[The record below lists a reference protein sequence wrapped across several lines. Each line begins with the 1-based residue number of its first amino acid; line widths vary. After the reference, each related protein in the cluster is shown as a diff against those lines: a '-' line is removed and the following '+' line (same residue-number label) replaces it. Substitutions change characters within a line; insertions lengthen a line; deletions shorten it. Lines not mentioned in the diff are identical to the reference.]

1 MHVVFFCQFYE
12 SLFETDAMRTT
23 LAPTTLSIGSTD
35 DIKVK
40 DSSTVTSTAD
50 NTSVKDMLLGM
61 KDETVDALR
70 KTPRLAQQLTKMA
83 VDAKTGRLNATNVMS
98 RLTSVFGGKG
108 GIIDKLSTKTISVMS
123 DTLGMDPKLAKRVM
137 MTAKGIAGG
146 SESILGYSTNV
157 TSAQGLVSV
166 LQRLSGDKDILKYVD
181 LEAEASLLS
190 GLLGE
195 AVKLGI
201 PSSVDLIIREAT
213 SEETKRKVIS
223 ENIYAIV
230 FSGNLNT
237 VERLTQY
244 MTPEQVRAK
253 YPHFARDFLAQYTL
267 TPADTTDKYPEL
279 KTKIITLFNSIDPN
293 WDKSLRGSSYIPS
306 LAPFTK
312 ASEDATKVFNTS
324 PSYRSAL
331 VLAKKFASV
340 DMRSWIKKHYAYFPA

>member
-1 MHVVFFCQFYE
+1 MFFFGQFYE

-40 DSSTVTSTAD
+40 EAATVTSTAD
-50 NTSVKDMLLGM
+50 NTSVKDMLIGL

-70 KTPRLAQQLTKMA
+70 KTPKLAQQLTKMA
-83 VDAKTGRLNATNVMS
+83 VDAKTGKLNKTNVLA
-98 RLTSVFGGKG
+98 RLSSVFGNKG

-146 SESILGYSTNV
+146 STTILGYGTDIS
-157 TSAQGLVSV
+157 SAQGLVSI
-166 LQRLSGDKDILKYVD
+166 LQRLTGDKDILKYID
-181 LEAEASLLS
+181 MEAEASLLS

-201 PSSVDLIIREAT
+201 PQSVDTIIREAT

-230 FSGNLNT
+230 FSGNLDT
-237 VERLTQY
+237 VQRLTQY

-253 YPHFARDFLAQYTL
+253 YPNFARDFLAQYTL
-267 TPADTTDKYPEL
+267 TPNDTTDKYPEL

-293 WDKSLRGSSYIPS
+293 WDKSLRGTSYIPS

-312 ASEDATKVFNTS
+312 ASDDATKVFNTS
-324 PSYRSAL
+324 ASYRSAL
-331 VLAKKFASV
+331 VLAKKFTSV
-340 DMRSWIKKHYAYFPA
+340 DLRSWIKKHYPYFPA